1 MKIKILFLV
10 LLPFLFTA
18 CEERIDIPLQSEVT
32 NLLAVEG
39 ILTNENINHKIKI
52 SFPYQPMNGTSQPVS
67 GALVTIQEDN
77 STPSALTEFPVAS
90 GEYYTPVFRAVVGSV
105 YTLKIQYQGKEYSAQ
120 DSSVPVEPL
129 IALDY
134 KRVKDEY
141 ELDLYPNGQSA
152 NYIGHDILWK
162 NTPAC
167 LAIDGCDGRIVY
179 YDLKTIDVNEIYK
192 PAKAEFLFPVG
203 STIIRKKHSA
213 SAAYRAFLRSVLSE
227 TEWRG
232 GVFDVNRA
240 NATTNLSTGAIG
252 FFAVTSVVSDTT
264 IIVEKP

>member
-1 MKIKILFLV
+1 MKIQILFLV

-52 SFPYQPMNGTSQPVS
+52 SFPYQSMNGTSTPVS
-67 GALVTIQEDN
+67 GAMVTIQEDN
-77 STPSALTEFPVAS
+77 STLYALTEFPVAS
-90 GEYYTPVFRAVVGSV
+90 GEYHTPVFRAVVGSV

-129 IALDY
+129 TELDY
-134 KRVKDEY
+134 RRVNDEY
-141 ELDLYPNGQSA
+141 ELNLYPNGQSA
-152 NYIGHDILWK
+152 NYIGHDISWK

-167 LAIDGCDGRIVY
+167 STTDGCDGRIVY
-179 YDLKTIDVNEIYK
+179 YDLKTVDVNEIYK
-192 PAKAEFLFPVG
+192 PAKADFLFPVG

-213 SAAYRAFLRSVLSE
+213 STAYRSFLRSVLSE

-232 GVFDVNRA
+232 GVFDVDRA

-252 FFAVTSVVSDTT
+252 FFAVTSVISDTT